1 MSGPVTAAGAL
12 RSAGTVLAART
23 SPDAAVLVVSL
34 RGGHWPYSCGL
45 ASTVR
50 SLAPRLAAGGAE
62 VLLLA
67 AETPKAREAIAA
79 VWRLPFRWLPETA
92 VETVARQLD
101 AWDEASGRTLDG
113 LGLLGPD
120 GDWILRQ
127 DFDDLGNTGSPE
139 AVLTALRGA
148 ELRPLPALPPA
159 GPALSE
165 SAGSTARRFGG
176 AAPSASLGPVT
187 WPSAGP
193 AVSACAGPASAAG
206 QSEGESARV
215 AVRDPGHVAE
225 VLRRALA
232 GADGLARSLPPSSP
246 AAATAE
252 RTRLRL
258 ALYLRAVQD
267 LVPAPGS
274 ARALPG

>member
-1 MSGPVTAAGAL
+1 MSGPVTAAGAV
-12 RSAGTVLAART
+12 RAAATVLAART
-23 SPDAAVLVVSL
+23 SPDTAVLVVAL

-50 SLAPRLAAGGAE
+50 RLAPRLSTGGAE

-67 AETPKAREAIAA
+67 AETPQARETISA

-92 VETVARQLD
+92 VQTVARQLG
-101 AWDEASGRTLDG
+101 AWDEASARTLDG

-127 DFDDLGNTGSPE
+127 DFDDPGGTGSPE

-148 ELRPLPALPPA
+148 GLRPLPAPPPA
-159 GPALSE
+159 GPAL
-165 SAGSTARRFGG
+165 
-176 AAPSASLGPVT
+176 
-187 WPSAGP
+187 
-193 AVSACAGPASAAG
+193 PASAGTAARRYG
-206 QSEGESARV
+206 GPVASAADQPTVESARV
-215 AVRDPGHVAE
+215 AVRDPGHVTA

-232 GADGLARSLPPSSP
+232 AADGLARSLPPSSP
-246 AAATAE
+246 AAARAE

-267 LVPAPGS
+267 LVLAPGP
-274 ARALPG
+274 ARDLSG

>member
-1 MSGPVTAAGAL
+1 MTAV
-12 RSAGTVLAART
+12 SAGRAANVVLAART
-23 SPDAAVLVVSL
+23 SPDAAVLVVAL

-50 SLAPRLAAGGAE
+50 RLAPRLSAHGAE

-67 AETPKAREAIAA
+67 AETPRAREAIAA
-79 VWRLPFRWLPETA
+79 LWRLPFRWLPEPA
-92 VETVARQLD
+92 VETVARQLG
-101 AWDEASGRTLDG
+101 AWDEASARTLDG

-127 DFDDLGNTGSPE
+127 DFDDPGGAGSPE

-148 ELRPLPALPPA
+148 GLRPLPAPPPA
-159 GPALSE
+159 GPALPV
-165 SAGSTARRFGG
+165 SAGTAARRHR
-176 AAPSASLGPVT
+176 GPV
-187 WPSAGP
+187 
-193 AVSACAGPASAAG
+193 ASAA
-206 QSEGESARV
+206 ERTAVESDRV
-215 AVRDPGHVAE
+215 GVRDPGHVTA

-232 GADGLARSLPPSSP
+232 AADGLARSLPPSSP
-246 AAATAE
+246 AAAKAE

-267 LVPAPGS
+267 LVPAPGP
-274 ARALPG
+274 ARDLPG